1 MLFGNRPA
9 DKTAK
14 WRVTTRSF
22 VVLLAYTLFIW
33 WLEVLDLLAWLLHV
47 PQGTVLSRAAAL
59 VLCGAVMAAIGRFEW
74 DHAGVSPFFIAGSL
88 FILAF
93 FSVKGFAPDQ
103 SYDTQNYHLL
113 SQIPGFVDNLHYH
126 VIPGRF
132 QMFGFRLGDRMF
144 YPFRAILGLRM
155 GTMLNTLAMLVIY
168 RQVTVFLSMEA
179 DRLERKCSWSKHL
192 APVLAFLI
200 VSRLEL
206 IQESGSYM
214 VELLALPFLLEMVFL
229 LLRGLEAGARGG
241 FILPVWWN
249 PVLPQDDEYR
259 VSGAAGAFVSV
270 ENPEVSD
277 TEAVSGVSGDGGD
290 SRQRVPDLQWD
301 SDEKSS
307 LSLL

>member
-126 VIPGRF
+126 VIPG
-132 QMFGFRLGDRMF
+132 
-144 YPFRAILGLRM
+144 
-155 GTMLNTLAMLVIY
+155 T
-168 RQVTVFLSMEA
+168 
-179 DRLERKCSWSKHL
+179 
-192 APVLAFLI
+192 
-200 VSRLEL
+200 
-206 IQESGSYM
+206 
-214 VELLALPFLLEMVFL
+214 
-229 LLRGLEAGARGG
+229 
-241 FILPVWWN
+241 
-249 PVLPQDDEYR
+249 
-259 VSGAAGAFVSV
+259 
-270 ENPEVSD
+270 
-277 TEAVSGVSGDGGD
+277 
-290 SRQRVPDLQWD
+290 VPDVRFPAGRPDVLSIQGD
-301 SDEKSS
+301 FGASDGDNVKRTGDACD
-307 LSLL
+307 LSAGNGVPEHGGRPVGKKMQLVEASCAGTGISGCQPAWS

>member
-22 VVLLAYTLFIW
+22 AVLLAYTLFIW

-74 DHAGVSPFFIAGSL
+74 DHAGVSPLFIAGSL

-155 GTMLNTLAMLVIY
+155 GTMLNALVMLVIY
-168 RQVTVFLSMEA
+168 RQVTVFLSM
-179 DRLERKCSWSKHL
+179 
-192 APVLAFLI
+192 
-200 VSRLEL
+200 
-206 IQESGSYM
+206 
-214 VELLALPFLLEMVFL
+214 
-229 LLRGLEAGARGG
+229 
-241 FILPVWWN
+241 
-249 PVLPQDDEYR
+249 
-259 VSGAAGAFVSV
+259 
-270 ENPEVSD
+270 
-277 TEAVSGVSGDGGD
+277 
-290 SRQRVPDLQWD
+290 
-301 SDEKSS
+301 
-307 LSLL
+307 

>member
-155 GTMLNTLAMLVIY
+155 GTLLN
-168 RQVTVFLSMEA
+168 
-179 DRLERKCSWSKHL
+179 
-192 APVLAFLI
+192 
-200 VSRLEL
+200 
-206 IQESGSYM
+206 
-214 VELLALPFLLEMVFL
+214 
-229 LLRGLEAGARGG
+229 
-241 FILPVWWN
+241 
-249 PVLPQDDEYR
+249 
-259 VSGAAGAFVSV
+259 
-270 ENPEVSD
+270 
-277 TEAVSGVSGDGGD
+277 
-290 SRQRVPDLQWD
+290 
-301 SDEKSS
+301 
-307 LSLL
+307 LSLIHI

>member
-22 VVLLAYTLFIW
+22 AVLLAYTLFIW

-59 VLCGAVMAAIGRFEW
+59 VLGGAVMAVIGRFEW
-74 DHAGVSPFFIAGSL
+74 DHAGVSPLFIAGSL

-144 YPFRAILGLRM
+144 Y
-155 GTMLNTLAMLVIY
+155 
-168 RQVTVFLSMEA
+168 
-179 DRLERKCSWSKHL
+179 C
-192 APVLAFLI
+192 
-200 VSRLEL
+200 
-206 IQESGSYM
+206 
-214 VELLALPFLLEMVFL
+214 LLYTSPSPRDA
-229 LLRGLEAGARGG
+229 
-241 FILPVWWN
+241 
-249 PVLPQDDEYR
+249 
-259 VSGAAGAFVSV
+259 
-270 ENPEVSD
+270 
-277 TEAVSGVSGDGGD
+277 
-290 SRQRVPDLQWD
+290 
-301 SDEKSS
+301 
-307 LSLL
+307 